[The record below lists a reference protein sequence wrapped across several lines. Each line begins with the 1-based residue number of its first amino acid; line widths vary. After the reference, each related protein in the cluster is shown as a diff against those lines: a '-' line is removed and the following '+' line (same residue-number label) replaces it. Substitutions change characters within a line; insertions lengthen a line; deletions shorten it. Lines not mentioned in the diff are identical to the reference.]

1 MQNHLYLIAISV
13 LFRGPYAESLMFC
26 RHFVNETAIV
36 RSVKLVAESLAV
48 RLYIVI
54 YTFLMFPL
62 NQNKICVLTI
72 SLYHVVECSL

>member
-1 MQNHLYLIAISV
+1 MQNHFYLVAISV
-13 LFRGPYAESLMFC
+13 PFRGPYAESLMFC

-48 RLYIVI
+48 RLYALR

-62 NQNKICVLTI
+62 NQTKICILTL
-72 SLYHVVECSL
+72 SLIML